1 MRQHSYTRLGAAAS
15 LVLLL
20 ASGCS
25 TYQPGQGATG
35 SMNPNESNPASTHP
49 DRMYIAPRGD
59 NPNLP
64 NPVTPSAANESA
76 PQPQGTFRDPT
87 NSPGR

>member
-1 MRQHSYTRLGAAAS
+1 MQRTYTRLGAAAS

-25 TYQPGQGATG
+25 TYYPGGQGATG

-49 DRMYIAPRGD
+49 DRMTIAPRGD

-76 PQPQGTFRDPT
+76 AQPQGTLRDPT
-87 NSPGR
+87 NAPGR

>member
-1 MRQHSYTRLGAAAS
+1 MTQRQHGRLAAAAA

-25 TYQPGQGATG
+25 TYHPQGATG
-35 SMNPNESNPASTHP
+35 STNPNESNPANTHP
-49 DRMYIAPRGD
+49 DRMTIAPRGD

-64 NPVTPSAANESA
+64 NPVTPQAANESA
-76 PQPQGTFRDPT
+76 PQPQGTLRDPT
-87 NSPGR
+87 NQPGR

>member
-1 MRQHSYTRLGAAAS
+1 MTQRHHGRIATAAA

-25 TYQPGQGATG
+25 TYYPGGQGATG
-35 SMNPNESNPASTHP
+35 MSANESNPLNTHP
-49 DRMYIAPRGD
+49 DRMTIAPRGD

-64 NPVTPSAANESA
+64 NPVTPQASNESA
-76 PQPQGTFRDPT
+76 PQPQGSLRDPT